1 MGSQGLPEPSQ
12 ATAASAAIEAN
23 ARLAVEMWR
32 SLAGTKYFLARGG
45 FSVAEELSSD
55 LLCLIRKKIAG
66 VSVACTKQ
74 LQALSEFAVE
84 DFFPPAPAGEI
95 PLVMP
100 AEVHFRTFIAALMAV
115 LEYGMGSAPELCK
128 LRVANLRKALEAIL
142 GAV

>member
-45 FSVAEELSSD
+45 VSVAEELSSD

-84 DFFPPAPAGEI
+84 DFFPPAPAGKI
-95 PLVMP
+95 PLAVP
-100 AEVHFRTFIAALMAV
+100 VEV
-115 LEYGMGSAPELCK
+115 YC
-128 LRVANLRKALEAIL
+128 
-142 GAV
+142 